1 MDISASIPIPH
12 GRLPK
17 INRERAALWVA
28 KEPDQKIAVLK
39 RKLIQS
45 IEAISFKDFFSLTR
59 QAAGKVAALIGDK
72 KYGVLYGDKPHS
84 SEAWVYHL
92 IEDELPRP
100 EWCAYVGRTAT
111 KQRAW
116 GRPGWQPMTS
126 VMIEEP
132 PRFVRETINAR
143 RIETFLFPDDLSLSG
158 LQMVERVKSFLRYF
172 AAYWPDR
179 SPTVIIMVPIAT
191 NRLREY
197 LFSDCSHTDYDI
209 CERRGCTLL
218 HRALVQI
225 ISTHSI
231 LTVGDRL
238 RRDGYSVGGFPNA

>member
-1 MDISASIPIPH
+1 M
-12 GRLPK
+12 
-17 INRERAALWVA
+17 
-28 KEPDQKIAVLK
+28 
-39 RKLIQS
+39 
-45 IEAISFKDFFSLTR
+45 
-59 QAAGKVAALIGDK
+59 
-72 KYGVLYGDKPHS
+72 
-84 SEAWVYHL
+84 
-92 IEDELPRP
+92 
-100 EWCAYVGRTAT
+100 
-111 KQRAW
+111 
-116 GRPGWQPMTS
+116 
-126 VMIEEP
+126 
-132 PRFVRETINAR
+132 RETINAR

-238 RRDGYSVGGFPNA
+238 RRDGYSVERIPERLIEIVHADADSSWVMPLDATLMYAGHKIPDRWSLGTEFAELFGAALSEPPYRRQGAAYYKTETIEYERQRSLMTELPPGEQLIVRTGIN